1 MQEKTEQTLTFVSRV
16 EKLKLANGWTWQ
28 EVARRLGISRTMIH
42 FIKTGKHQVTQKNW
56 RRLEAAERGVDN
68 QQFGQDPSLSKILG
82 VAEEES
88 KVKITLKDIDR
99 RYVDVPLQYRRGA
112 PPQKYPSKIRVI
124 APDARAAAQA
134 LVAIRIDE
142 DFNVLLSVCL
152 PKEFATTE
160 LFDTLTPFSYN
171 ALVDAALTM
180 TFGLEWQRM
189 IGK

>member
-1 MQEKTEQTLTFVSRV
+1 
-16 EKLKLANGWTWQ
+16 
-28 EVARRLGISRTMIH
+28 MIH